1 MSASIDLFEAENSA
15 LPAPK
20 YNEDL
25 RADVHTVISNAAP
38 KADVH
43 KEEWAK
49 VMAGASHARRADGA
63 ALMADCWSAPFL
75 LGAPMAQASRW
86 RLTPPPGPASR

>member
-1 MSASIDLFEAENSA
+1 MDLFEAENSA

-43 KEEWAK
+43 KEEWSK
-49 VMAGASHARRADGA
+49 VMAGACDARRADGA
-63 ALMADCWSAPFL
+63 ALMADCCAGPIL
-75 LGAPMAQASRW
+75 LGAPMAQASRR
-86 RLTPPPGPASR
+86 RLTPPRAPASR